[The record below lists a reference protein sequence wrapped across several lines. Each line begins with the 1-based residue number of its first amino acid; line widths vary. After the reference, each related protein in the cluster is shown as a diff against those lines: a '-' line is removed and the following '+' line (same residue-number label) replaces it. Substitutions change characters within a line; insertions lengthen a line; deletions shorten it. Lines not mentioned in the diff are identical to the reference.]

1 MGYFIDFL
9 STCGVLFALLLFR
22 STIEIPVR
30 ESDMKEDDK
39 MLPQDPVMLLSYI
52 NTQLRDN
59 YSSPE
64 LLFDG
69 LDVPEDARAEI
80 IKKLRDI
87 GYTYNRELNQ
97 FK

>member
-1 MGYFIDFL
+1 
-9 STCGVLFALLLFR
+9 
-22 STIEIPVR
+22 
-30 ESDMKEDDK
+30 
-39 MLPQDPVMLLSYI
+39 MLPQDPVMLLSYL

-64 LLFDG
+64 QLFDG
-69 LDVPEDARAEI
+69 LDIPKDEQEEI
-80 IKKLRDI
+80 IEKLRAI

>member
-1 MGYFIDFL
+1 
-9 STCGVLFALLLFR
+9 
-22 STIEIPVR
+22 
-30 ESDMKEDDK
+30 

-59 YSSPE
+59 YSSLE
-64 LLFDG
+64 MLFDG
-69 LDVPEDARAEI
+69 IDVSEDARDEI